1 MAKVFVTR
9 KIPDIGISMLRERGH
24 EVIISNKDRP
34 LTKEELITELKSGQ
48 YDAVLSQLTDG
59 IDKDVFDGAPSVKV
73 FANYAIGF
81 NNFDIEEG
89 KKRGVF
95 LSNTPG
101 GGAERVAEFAVAL
114 MLALACRITEGD
126 RFVRQGQYVGFDPML
141 FHGTELVGKTLG
153 IIGTGRIGAEV
164 ARRVIKGFLMKVVY
178 FDVTRNE
185 ALEKEFGAEFK
196 STVEEVLPVADFV
209 SVHVPLMP
217 ATHHL
222 INASRLRLMK
232 STAFLINTSRGPV
245 LDEVALVEALKAG
258 VIRGAGLD
266 VYENEPN
273 LSSGLKDLSN
283 VILTP
288 HIASST
294 TESREDMSRLAAEN
308 ILSVLSGSRP
318 ANNVY

>member
-9 KIPDIGISMLRERGH
+9 IIPDIGISMLREAGH
-24 EVIISNKDRP
+24 EVVLSGKDCP
-34 LTKEELITELKSGQ
+34 LTKDELIAELKIGSF
-48 YDAVLSQLTDG
+48 DAVLSQLTDV
-59 IDKDVFDGAPSVKV
+59 IDKDVFDAAPTVKI

-101 GGAERVAEFAVAL
+101 GGAERVAEFALAL
-114 MLALACRITEGD
+114 MLSLACRITEGD
-126 RFVRQGQYVGFDPML
+126 RFVREGKYKGFDPML
-141 FHGTELVGKTLG
+141 LHGTELVGKTLG

-164 ARRVIKGFLMKVVY
+164 ARRASRGFLMKVIY
-178 FDVTRNE
+178 FDVARNE

-196 STVEEVLPVADFV
+196 GTVEEVLPLADIV
-209 SVHVPLMP
+209 SIHVPLMP
-217 ATHHL
+217 TTHHL
-222 INASRLRLMK
+222 INAERLKLMK
-232 STAFLINTSRGPV
+232 KTAFLINTSRGPV
-245 LDEVALVEALKAG
+245 LDEVALVQSLKSG
-258 VIRGAGLD
+258 LIKGAGLD

-273 LSSGLKDLSN
+273 LSSGLCDLSN

-288 HIASST
+288 HVASST

-308 ILSVLSGSRP
+308 ILVTLSGSRP

>member
-9 KIPDIGISMLRERGH
+9 KIPNIGISMLRERGH
-24 EVIISNKDRP
+24 EVIVSDMNRP
-34 LTKEELITELKSGQ
+34 LTKEELIAALRAGQ

-59 IDKDVFDGAPSVKV
+59 IDKDVFDAGSSVKV

-114 MLALACRITEGD
+114 MLSLACRITEGD
-126 RFVRQGQYVGFDPML
+126 RFVRQGSYVGFDPML

-164 ARRVIKGFLMKVVY
+164 VRRVTKGFLMKVVY
-178 FDVTRNE
+178 FDVARNE
-185 ALEKEFGAEFK
+185 GLEKEYGAEFK
-196 STVEEVLPVADFV
+196 STIEDVLPVADFV
-209 SVHVPLMP
+209 SIHVPLMP

-222 INASRLRLMK
+222 MNASRLRLMK

-245 LDEVALVEALKAG
+245 VDEVALVDALKVGA
-258 VIRGAGLD
+258 IKGAGLD
-266 VYENEPN
+266 VYENEPQV
-273 LSSGLKDLSN
+273 SPGLKDFST

-318 ANNVY
+318 AHNVY